1 MTIVILVQMLPINYG
16 VKFSPLC
23 IIDS

>member
-1 MTIVILVQMLPINYG
+1 

-23 IIDS
+23 ICA